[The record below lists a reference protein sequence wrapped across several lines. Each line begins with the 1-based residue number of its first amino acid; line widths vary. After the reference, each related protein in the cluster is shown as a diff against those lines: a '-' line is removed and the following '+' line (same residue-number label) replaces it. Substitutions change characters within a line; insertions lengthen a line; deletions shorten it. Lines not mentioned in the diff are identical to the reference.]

1 MTITLQEYIGRNIK
15 FLPSLPVIVSQV
27 LTVTS
32 DPESDASDIMAVIL
46 PDQSMCAAILNIANS
61 AFFGMSKKVATLER
75 AIVVLGH
82 REIRNIVIGRA
93 VFNAFPQL
101 NTIQN
106 REVSLFWERSFY
118 TALLTMIIGKTVT
131 PADAG
136 ELFIA
141 GLIHDIGKLP
151 LLMTYPEEYI
161 LTRDL
166 DDPYQGEK
174 EKELY
179 GVTHSELGLYLTEKW
194 LFPEVLIAATGFHH
208 QPEKAPDDSFVPAL
222 IRLTDAIVIL
232 TLLEEVDDQEIY
244 PRLFAYMPETLTL
257 LTRYQVVVTPEKIE
271 KWRKEMKE
279 MAEKN
284 RYILDLLSAK

>member
-1 MTITLQEYIGRNIK
+1 MTITLQEYIGKNIK
-15 FLPSLPVIVSQV
+15 FLPSLPTIVSQ
-27 LTVTS
+27 LLAVTS
-32 DPESDASDIMAVIL
+32 DPESDVNDILAVIL

-61 AFFGMSKKVATLER
+61 AFFGMSQQVATLER

-118 TALLTMIIGKTVT
+118 TALLTMIIGNTSA

-151 LLMTYPEEYI
+151 LLITYPEEYI

-166 DDPYQGEK
+166 DDPYQGER

-179 GVTHSELGLYLTEKW
+179 GVTHSELGLYLTRKW
-194 LFPEVLIAATGFHH
+194 LFPESLVTASGFHH
-208 QPEKAPDDSFVPAL
+208 QPEKAPDNKFFPTL
-222 IRLTDAIVIL
+222 IHLTDAIVIL
-232 TLLEEVDDQEIY
+232 TLREEVAAQEIY
-244 PRLFAYMPETLTL
+244 PRLFAYMPETLNL
-257 LTRYQVVVTPEKIE
+257 LTRYQIVVTPEKIE
-271 KWRKEMKE
+271 KWLVEME
-279 MAEKN
+279 EHAEKDK
-284 RYILDLLSAK
+284 YILDLLAA